1 MLLLQPLV
9 VSLFTIWLSWKQ
21 EYSKLSQALLL
32 KMWAK
37 KGCFQVWTGKILLY
51 CMKRGTKKGKY
62 LMNWSSVKTAIH

>member
-9 VSLFTIWLSWKQ
+9 VSLLTIWLSWKQ

-37 KGCFQVWTGKILLY
+37 KGAFRCGQV
-51 CMKRGTKKGKY
+51 KY
-62 LMNWSSVKTAIH
+62 YYIA